1 MPQKYVLI
9 DGLSEKRFMGNRML
23 RQTHVEKDRVT
34 QMTYELEE
42 MIQYLSLAN
51 LIELRYE
58 IERDHLELF
67 RVLPDEKQILYE
79 GTLSDWP
86 EQAGKEQKS
95 ENGERASALCSDL
108 LAGKASFQYEI
119 HTDVETFFVNCRTV
133 SDPSGQRTVYG
144 SVRQGGGSGLQPEL
158 SFRRASDRDPMLD
171 MLNKKAIIAYAQD
184 RLQHP
189 ELTTYLVMLDLDNF
203 KMVNDTFGHMFGD
216 EVLVTFTEII
226 NKAIGKHGL
235 VGRMGG
241 DEVLIVTRDIPD
253 KPTLRIYLREIRT
266 NLELAYK
273 GKLNGISLT
282 CSIGAA
288 AYPIH
293 AATYRETMEL
303 ADKMLYLA
311 KEKGR
316 NRYLIYTPE
325 LHEDYVKNNQGTDF
339 EPQVPTKQY
348 DAVGLMQYM
357 LTDYLTLQ
365 ISSNDYAFEQVGKA
379 FRLNEVLCVYN
390 QGDIGYRW
398 TSEGEKLQ
406 EKDMHFLEI
415 FDPFFD
421 AMNANNL
428 FIMDGLYDV
437 QERFPK
443 LYEKLTARKIE
454 SAIFYRLKK
463 NGVPDGYMVFAK
475 RHQRQK
481 WSDYEVMSLATI
493 AKIFELSIGAD
504 R

>member
-1 MPQKYVLI
+1 
-9 DGLSEKRFMGNRML
+9 
-23 RQTHVEKDRVT
+23 
-34 QMTYELEE
+34 MTYELEE
-42 MIQYLSLAN
+42 MIQYLSLSN
-51 LIELRYE
+51 LIEMRYE
-58 IERDHLELF
+58 IEKDHFELF
-67 RVLPDEKQILYE
+67 RILPDEKQILYE
-79 GTLSDWP
+79 GTLSKWR
-86 EQAGKEQKS
+86 ERVETEQKGEDS
-95 ENGERASALCSDL
+95 EMLEALCLDL
-108 LAGKASFQYEI
+108 LSGRESFQYEI
-119 HTDVETFFVNCRTV
+119 NIGTECFYVNCKTV
-133 SDPSGQRTVYG
+133 CSLSGGRIVYG
-144 SVRQGGGSGLQPEL
+144 SVRQGGGCDLLSEF
-158 SFRRASDRDPMLD
+158 SFRRATDRDPMLD
-171 MLNKKAIIAYAQD
+171 MLNKKAIITYAQD

-241 DEVLIVTRDIPD
+241 DEVLIVTKDIPD
-253 KPTLRIYLREIRT
+253 KPALRTYLREIRT
-266 NLELAYK
+266 NLELTYK

-293 AATYRETMEL
+293 AGTYRETLEL

-325 LHEDYVKNNQGTDF
+325 LHEDYVKNNQGENC
-339 EPQVPTKQY
+339 EPLVQSKQY
-348 DAVGLMQYM
+348 DAVGVMQYM

-390 QGDIGYRW
+390 QGDIGYLW

-406 EKDMHFLEI
+406 EKDMHLLEI

-421 AMNANNL
+421 EMNANDL

-437 QERFPK
+437 QDRFPK

-463 NGVPDGYMVFAK
+463 NGVPDGYMIFAK

-481 WSDYEVMSLATI
+481 WSEYEVMSLATI